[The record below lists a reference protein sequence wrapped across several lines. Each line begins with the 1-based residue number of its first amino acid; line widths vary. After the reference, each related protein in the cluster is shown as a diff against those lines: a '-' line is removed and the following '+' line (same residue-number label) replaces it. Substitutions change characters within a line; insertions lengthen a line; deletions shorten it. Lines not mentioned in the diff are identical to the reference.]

1 MERRQQHF
9 KRLCIHIPSKFIQF
23 SREQSTQQCL
33 WCSGYNY
40 QNEMHNLY
48 YTNEQLTFQ
57 IISCTAVLS
66 SLSSFLS
73 NQLLPV
79 FHTAAPVHSMPGAAH
94 LTSTNSAQCKTFPSP
109 YSFIYH
115 HSMTE
120 CLWDWADLNTSCCYI
135 TQKNALKVCFIKRK
149 KKTGAA
155 YISKH
160 DSAFLAENMQCKKRI
175 MTVFLLPSVT

>member
-9 KRLCIHIPSKFIQF
+9 KRLCIHIPSKFIRF

-57 IISCTAVLS
+57 IISFTAVLS
-66 SLSSFLS
+66 NLSSYSS

-79 FHTAAPVHSMPGAAH
+79 CHTAAPVHSMPGAAH
-94 LTSTNSAQCKTFPSP
+94 LTSTNSAQCKTFLSP

-115 HSMTE
+115 HSTTE
-120 CLWDWADLNTSCCYI
+120 CLWDWADSNRSCCYI
-135 TQKNALKVCFIKRK
+135 TEKRLESLLRK
-149 KKTGAA
+149 KK
-155 YISKH
+155 
-160 DSAFLAENMQCKKRI
+160 EKKKQEQPTSPN
-175 MTVFLLPSVT
+175 MTVHSRQRICNARRE